1 MCIRDSLFA
10 LLLVSIAV
18 KAESVQMA
26 ETMRSDG
33 KIYVVIAVLAIILLG
48 LIVYLITI
56 DRKLGKLEKEINN

>member
-1 MCIRDSLFA
+1 MKYLNLFT

-56 DRKLGKLEKEINN
+56 DKKLGKLEKEINN

>member
-1 MCIRDSLFA
+1 MKYLNLFT
-10 LLLVSIAV
+10 LLLVSIVA

>member
-1 MCIRDSLFA
+1 MKYLNLFT

-26 ETMRSDG
+26 ETMRSEG
-33 KIYVVIAVLAIILLG
+33 KIYVVIAVLVIILLG

-56 DRKLGKLEKEINN
+56 DKKLGKLEKEINN

>member
-1 MCIRDSLFA
+1 MKYLNLFA

-33 KIYVVIAVLAIILLG
+33 KIYVVIAVLAIILFG

>member
-1 MCIRDSLFA
+1 MKYLNLFT

-33 KIYVVIAVLAIILLG
+33 KIYVVIAVLVIILLG

-56 DRKLGKLEKEINN
+56 DKKLGKLEKEINN

>member
-1 MCIRDSLFA
+1 MKYLNLFT

-26 ETMRSDG
+26 ETMRSEG

>member
-1 MCIRDSLFA
+1 MKYLNLFT
-10 LLLVSIAV
+10 LLLVSIAA

>member
-1 MCIRDSLFA
+1 MKYLNLFA

>member
-1 MCIRDSLFA
+1 MKYLNLFT

-26 ETMRSDG
+26 ETMRSEG

-56 DRKLGKLEKEINN
+56 DKKLGKLEKEINN

>member
-1 MCIRDSLFA
+1 MKYLNLFT

-18 KAESVQMA
+18 KAESVEMA

>member
-1 MCIRDSLFA
+1 MKYLNLFA
-10 LLLVSIAV
+10 LLLVSIAI

>member
-1 MCIRDSLFA
+1 MKYLNLFA

-33 KIYVVIAVLAIILLG
+33 KIYVVIAVLTIILLG

>member
-1 MCIRDSLFA
+1 MKYLNLFT
-10 LLLVSIAV
+10 LLLVSIVA

-33 KIYVVIAVLAIILLG
+33 KIYVVIAVLVIILSG